1 MNGIKKRREELGL
14 TQMEVATITGASL
27 QAVRNWDRG
36 TKPTKKF
43 RKELAVALQVPEE
56 EVEVYGE

>member
-1 MNGIKKRREELGL
+1 MKGIKQRREELGL

-36 TKPTKKF
+36 TKPTRKF
-43 RKELAVALQVPEE
+43 HKALAVALRIPEE
-56 EVEVYGE
+56 EIEVYDE